1 MRYLKANAPALS
13 IFCLALIVRIVYNVT
28 VANDYTPTFDAG
40 VYDQLAQYL
49 LKAHCYCRAV
59 GHPMTFRPPLYPT
72 TFRPPLWPFIIATIY
87 FFFGVHN
94 ADARFFYCVLDSG
107 TCVLVYLLAKD
118 LFGKRI
124 ALITGLIAAMYVGL
138 FVWTGWLYTETLYT
152 FCLTALIFSLIR
164 LQQNMALPGFRKG
177 RNPLNM
183 FQSPWLWI
191 ASSGLFLGL
200 TLLIRPTGSVLV
212 GMLCLWAV
220 LLVVGKVVP
229 WRAVVKNTLVV
240 LLIAIIVNAPWFYRN
255 YLVTHSFFPIS
266 TVGTTLVGNYN
277 DAVFA
282 GHGVIRGMWL
292 QPLDV
297 PNPDFQDYTLA
308 DEQKDTARA
317 LDWMRTHMNEMP
329 ALLGLHALNM
339 WTPYLYA
346 HGLPFE
352 QFPDRPASQVMF
364 YLIPIESLP
373 IFLLAVA
380 GLLVTWKSK
389 RRQFVLVYLVIAL
402 TMLQNIVFY
411 GSPRYRAPI
420 EPLLVLFVGGLLW
433 WLMGSDVGTWRYAR
447 AKKELV
453 QEDAIAIPIEFSV
466 SCSVVPTISSNP
478 VT

>member
-1 MRYLKANAPALS
+1 MRYLKAYAPVIS
-13 IFCLALIVRIVYNVT
+13 IFCLALLVRIMYNVI
-28 VANDYTPTFDAG
+28 VAKDYTPTFDAG
-40 VYDQLAQYL
+40 VYDYLAQYL
-49 LKAHCYCRAV
+49 LKAHCYCRIM
-59 GHPMTFRPPLYPT
+59 GHTPTFRPPLYPT

-87 FFFGVHN
+87 FIFGEHN

-107 TCVLVYLLAKD
+107 TCVLIYLLAKD

-124 ALITGLIAAMYVGL
+124 ALITGIIAALYVGL

-152 FCLTALIFSLIR
+152 FCLTALIFSLTR
-164 LQQNMALPGFRKG
+164 LQQHMALVEGKKG
-177 RNPLNM
+177 AKPLNR
-183 FQSPWLWI
+183 SRSLWLWI

-200 TLLIRPTGSVLV
+200 TLLTRPTGSILMGMV
-212 GMLCLWAV
+212 GLWAV
-220 LLVVGKVVP
+220 LLVVGKIVP
-229 WRAVVKNTLVV
+229 WRAVVKNIPVV
-240 LLIAIIVNAPWFYRN
+240 FLIALIVNAPWFYRN

-266 TVGTTLVGNYN
+266 TIGTTLVGNYN

-292 QPLDV
+292 PEADV

-329 ALLGLHALNM
+329 ALLGLHVLNM

-364 YLIPIESLP
+364 YLIPIVSWP
-373 IFLLAVA
+373 VFLLAAA

-389 RRQFVLVYLVIAL
+389 RKGLLLVYLVIAL
-402 TMLQNIVFY
+402 TILQNVVFY

-420 EPLLVLFVGGLLW
+420 EPLLVIFVGGTLW
-433 WLMGSDVGTWRYAR
+433 WFMAKRAERRKETVREEQRETVYSGFAR
-447 AKKELV
+447 
-453 QEDAIAIPIEFSV
+453 
-466 SCSVVPTISSNP
+466 
-478 VT
+478 